1 MPVARIIS
9 SSFEDALRFAD
20 YLRPLYDTVE
30 IAQPGRSYDT
40 AVDLEVNLELCTPEE
55 AWQQIAQLSQ
65 QPDSEIVVAPGA
77 LFPEEQVE
85 KLASSE
91 TPVTPKPEPLS
102 PAPAGTSQEFD
113 SAGLEVDAAIVRAG
127 NAAAKAAGS
136 NGSGTHKEH
145 SIGTVPEEELNWLGR
160 ARESLRQWLAVR
172 ALLREIRQMQQEEL
186 AQEQARQ
193 RQMALR
199 FERERREQEAR
210 ELAAARAAE
219 QPPVAVSPPEP
230 QLEQWEEVALAEQQ
244 AILPRQAEDEEL
256 QRQAERE
263 EAIRRGWFVE
273 QILRR
278 RAAEQA
284 AQALEAA
291 ATPEGEAVPVEFQ
304 AVPAESFAAETIPV
318 VRFSRPR
325 RDQLRPAMALAGVTS
340 VLLMAVLVG
349 YAHRRPASPLPLSV
363 LQRSNAVEQK
373 VPFGPA
379 VIPAAA
385 RVAMPL
391 TQTTAEALPE
401 AAPLPGRHSFRSDF
415 RRVQVDGH
423 EVDYVA
429 DDVTVRHFN
438 EHRRRIATHPAT
450 TVPISASTP
459 GVKQIS
465 DME

>member
-9 SSFEDALRFAD
+9 SSFEDALKFAD
-20 YLRPLYDTVE
+20 YLRPLFDTVE
-30 IAQPGRSYDT
+30 IAQPGRAYDT
-40 AVDLEVNLELCTPEE
+40 AVDLEVNLELCTPEQ

-65 QPDSEIVVAPGA
+65 QPDSEIFVAPGA
-77 LFPEEQVE
+77 LFPEEQVWE
-85 KLASSE
+85 QPGAE
-91 TPVTPKPEPLS
+91 MPTPQPEPLS
-102 PAPAGTSQEFD
+102 PLPAGASQEFD
-113 SAGLEVDAAIVRAG
+113 NAGLEVDAAIVQAS

-186 AQEQARQ
+186 AQEQSRQ
-193 RQMALR
+193 RQMALQ

-210 ELAAARAAE
+210 ALAAARAAE
-219 QPPVAVSPPEP
+219 QPPVAILPQPE
-230 QLEQWEEVALAEQQ
+230 QREDVAFAEQQ
-244 AILPRQAEDEEL
+244 AILQPQTEDEEL
-256 QRQAERE
+256 LRQAEQE

-278 RAAEQA
+278 RASEQA
-284 AQALEAA
+284 VEQALEAA
-291 ATPEGEAVPVEFQ
+291 GTPEGEAVPVEFQ
-304 AVPAESFAAETIPV
+304 AVPAESFAAETMPV
-318 VRFSRPR
+318 MRFSRPR

-349 YAHRRPASPLPLSV
+349 YAHRRPASPVPLSV
-363 LQRSNAVEQK
+363 LQRSNTVEQK

-379 VIPAAA
+379 LIPAAA
-385 RVAMPL
+385 PL
-391 TQTTAEALPE
+391 PTPITQTTAEALPE
-401 AAPLPGRHSFRSDF
+401 AAPLPERHSFHSDF
-415 RRVQVDGH
+415 HRVRVDGH

-438 EHRRRIATHPAT
+438 EKRKRIAAPHPAT
-450 TVPISASTP
+450 TVPVSASSR
-459 GVKQIS
+459 GIKQIS